1 MEEGDKNPG
10 MVIENVENFNNN
22 ELTIDTNA
30 ENSKEN
36 LESSNTATLKSIGNS
51 PSKNINDKG
60 DVCSNY
66 FKLLFLNL
74 KHVVKNALSMFF
86 RFFEP
91 Y

>member
-1 MEEGDKNPG
+1 
-10 MVIENVENFNNN
+10 MVIESVENFDNN
-22 ELTIDTNA
+22 ELSMDKNA

-36 LESSNTATLKSIGNS
+36 LENSNTATLKSIGNS
-51 PSKNINDKG
+51 PPKNINDKG

-66 FKLLFLNL
+66 LKLLFL

-86 RFFEP
+86 RFSEP